1 MKSNY
6 LPLVL
11 TRSNSSSWEHK
22 TSRHNIWN
30 GALQLDKSLLD
41 QPDEIRKAIQ
51 TVIGD
56 SNYKKN
62 ARRQSSGRSVKQTE
76 RCCIEALRRQFG
88 PLETSDSEGRHL
100 NTSAYYSLDIALAVI
115 VALLILLFVINF
127 VFKCVS
133 SQDMAT
139 ILFKGWKMAIWVS
152 YSMLFGAL
160 WIFLCFFCGKF
171 DEYSMDYTSD
181 EMSNVYSMNINKT
194 AGMIIVAYSLSTQQ
208 IVTSLEFFNP
218 MIFDETLQIR
228 FYYFTGIVCV
238 LNNTLAIYLLI
249 FKSGNV
255 GTYRNYMLYFQIIC
269 FLLDTHLTL
278 LVSPIVY
285 FPALLGVSHGFYSK
299 ILSIRTHYQIN
310 IIFTLIVL
318 QITSL
323 LCSFIKKHQSVAA
336 IDQKRIMGTFQKYL
350 IKVLLHIPPLL
361 ISVSFG
367 FSNLDKAEEIEI
379 AKAEYPKLVHLL
391 SLPNAELYSTSSVS
405 IKITLVIMIGTF
417 VLFCSLFLFYYI
429 QILQMLHDHRQFMA
443 ARTYSKHFS
452 AVLSLVAQLTVL
464 VIWLA
469 IPLAVLLG
477 DVILHIEGFEA
488 FCNLLICLFSTH
500 SIMSTIVMVFTF
512 PAFRRV
518 VSCREK

>member
-1 MKSNY
+1 MSIIEF
-6 LPLVL
+6 PVSFSP
-11 TRSNSSSWEHK
+11 TNSRAKFCE
-22 TSRHNIWN
+22 N
-30 GALQLDKSLLD
+30 Q
-41 QPDEIRKAIQ
+41 
-51 TVIGD
+51 
-56 SNYKKN
+56 KK
-62 ARRQSSGRSVKQTE
+62 
-76 RCCIEALRRQFG
+76 
-88 PLETSDSEGRHL
+88 D
-100 NTSAYYSLDIALAVI
+100 
-115 VALLILLFVINF
+115 
-127 VFKCVS
+127 
-133 SQDMAT
+133 
-139 ILFKGWKMAIWVS
+139 
-152 YSMLFGAL
+152 
-160 WIFLCFFCGKF
+160 
-171 DEYSMDYTSD
+171 
-181 EMSNVYSMNINKT
+181 
-194 AGMIIVAYSLSTQQ
+194 
-208 IVTSLEFFNP
+208 
-218 MIFDETLQIR
+218 
-228 FYYFTGIVCV
+228 
-238 LNNTLAIYLLI
+238 
-249 FKSGNV
+249 
-255 GTYRNYMLYFQIIC
+255 FQIIC

-278 LVSPIVY
+278 LVSPIAY

-336 IDQKRIMGTFQKYL
+336 IDQKRIMGTFRKYL

-379 AKAEYPKLVHLL
+379 ANAEYPKLVHLL

-429 QILQMLHDHRQFMA
+429 QILQMLHGHRQFMA
-443 ARTYSKHFS
+443 ARTYSKHVS

-518 VSCREK
+518 VSCREKPMFSPATTMVQPRKGFQN